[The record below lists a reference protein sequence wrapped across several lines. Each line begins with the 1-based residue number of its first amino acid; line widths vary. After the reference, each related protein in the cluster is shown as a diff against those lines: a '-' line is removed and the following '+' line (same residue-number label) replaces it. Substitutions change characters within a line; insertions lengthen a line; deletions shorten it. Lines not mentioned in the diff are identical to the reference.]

1 MRRPMFLSH
10 PRATALPAAW
20 PLLIAAAAVLAT
32 GCDSD
37 RCDARCDA
45 DERDAGKDGS
55 GEDAG
60 PMVALDEPLP
70 DAGMLPYDCR
80 VGVMDGVNKQYA
92 ELDPGGT
99 IPIGGTG
106 QAGLTARLAVRC
118 VPLGD
123 SPALDMASVDL
134 LLTNPFTAI
143 TAPRKSRPRGYD
155 MTCDADG
162 VCDVVPIL
170 VEISHLAKL
179 PELEGLAVR
188 VDVKVR
194 PVTDATLLLGQARG
208 HGVFQRL

>member
-1 MRRPMFLSH
+1 MLLSS
-10 PRATALPAAW
+10 LPSPVVLAG
-20 PLLIAAAAVLAT
+20 LLQLTAAALLA
-32 GCDSD
+32 GCESDS
-37 RCDARCDA
+37 CGARCDA
-45 DERDAGKDGS
+45 PERDAGSDASS
-55 GEDAG
+55 GKDAG

-70 DAGMLPYDCR
+70 DAGVLPYDCR
-80 VGVMDGVNKQYA
+80 VGVMDGLDKRFE
-92 ELDPGGT
+92 ELAAGGT

-106 QAGLTARLAVRC
+106 QAGLTARLALRC
-118 VPLGD
+118 VPLAD

-134 LLTNPFTAI
+134 LLVNPFTAI

-188 VDVKVR
+188 VDVNVR
-194 PVTDATLLLGQARG
+194 PVTDATVLLGQARS